1 MKIQYFR
8 QEIKMI
14 NKKILYL
21 SPGCFDKGGISRYN
35 RYQISALREIFGEK
49 NIKVFSLLPPQ
60 EGDFEDH
67 FEVTWH
73 AWGISKLSKI
83 AYIFK
88 ILVAVWFWKPDM
100 IWLGHVNL
108 TEILVRFNLFSKAKT
123 ILNVYGLEI
132 WSGLRPKVEEG
143 FRKVDYVVSDCHFT
157 ANYIEDEGFRRKDS
171 TEVIWDCVDLDK
183 FTPRLSDDNNKFFK
197 NYNLPNPK
205 DNPWILTLGRL
216 SFAAAH
222 KGYERLLEVFS
233 KVAEKHEKSILV
245 FAGKGDMIEQLKSI
259 AAKFNISD
267 RVYFS
272 GMVHEDDMPKFYSAA
287 RVFTLVS
294 DRGVGRGEGI
304 PLTPLEAMACG
315 APIIVGNQDGSREA
329 IFNES
334 NGYCIDPFDFEKHQQ
349 SLLHL
354 IENTIQFNKMSD
366 NAIHFAQK
374 HFSYQGFKE
383 KHANFLEKIND

>member
-1 MKIQYFR
+1 
-8 QEIKMI
+8 MI

-35 RYQISALREIFGEK
+35 RYQINALREILGE
-49 NIKVFSLLPPQ
+49 NNVKVFSLLPPQ

-67 FEVTWH
+67 FEVSWH
-73 AWGISKLSKI
+73 AWGISKFSKI
-83 AYIFK
+83 SYILK
-88 ILVAVWFWKPDM
+88 VLLAAWLWKPDM
-100 IWLGHVNL
+100 IWLGHANL
-108 TEILVRFNLFSKAKT
+108 TEILVRFNLLSKAKT

-143 FRKVDYVVSDCHFT
+143 FRNVDYVVSDCYFT
-157 ANYIEDEGFRRKDS
+157 ASYIEDEGFRKKGS

-183 FTPRLSDDNNKFFK
+183 FTPKLSDLNNKFFE

-216 SFAAAH
+216 SFSAAH

-233 KVAEKHEKSILV
+233 KVADKDEKSILV
-245 FAGKGDMIEQLKSI
+245 FAGKGDMIEELKSI
-259 AAKFNISD
+259 AAKFNIAD
-267 RVYFS
+267 RVHFS
-272 GMVHEDDMPKFYSAA
+272 GMVHEDDMPRFYSAA

-315 APIIVGNQDGSREA
+315 APIIVGNQDGSQEA
-329 IFNES
+329 IFNEA

-354 IENTIQFNKMSD
+354 IENTIQFNKMSN
-366 NAIHFAQK
+366 NAIHIAQK

>member
-1 MKIQYFR
+1 M
-8 QEIKMI
+8 
-14 NKKILYL
+14 
-21 SPGCFDKGGISRYN
+21 
-35 RYQISALREIFGEK
+35 
-49 NIKVFSLLPPQ
+49 
-60 EGDFEDH
+60 
-67 FEVTWH
+67 
-73 AWGISKLSKI
+73 
-83 AYIFK
+83 
-88 ILVAVWFWKPDM
+88 
-100 IWLGHVNL
+100 
-108 TEILVRFNLFSKAKT
+108 
-123 ILNVYGLEI
+123 
-132 WSGLRPKVEEG
+132 
-143 FRKVDYVVSDCHFT
+143 
-157 ANYIEDEGFRRKDS
+157 
-171 TEVIWDCVDLDK
+171 
-183 FTPRLSDDNNKFFK
+183 
-197 NYNLPNPK
+197 
-205 DNPWILTLGRL
+205 
-216 SFAAAH
+216 
-222 KGYERLLEVFS
+222 FS

-383 KHANFLEKIND
+383 KHAKFLEKIND